1 MNGRIRTFGAGMVVT
16 AAFALLP
23 LSAPLNG
30 QAGSKAWRAPRTS
43 DGRPDFQG
51 IWIIRTA
58 TPLERPKALEG
69 KALLTDQEVAAL
81 KARADQI
88 FKNGTS
94 DFAAGDAVF
103 LAALGGPDRF
113 TSVTSTHGAEDMIDR
128 EFDHH
133 TSQVIDPPD
142 GHIPALTAEGRRRRE
157 LAAAAARRA
166 DGPEDFDNAF
176 RCISWGVPRLGGR
189 YGAGDLSYYQIVQ
202 TPSYVVLFM
211 ETGHEARV
219 IPLDGRPHLTS
230 SAGQWSGDSRGHWES
245 DTLVVDTINFSA
257 KNNFMGSAEH
267 LHVIERF
274 TRSAEDTITYQM
286 TFDDPTTWTRPWT
299 AEVPLKRTE
308 QPLYEYACHEG
319 NFPLMT
325 GVLSGAHA
333 DNRSDR

>member
-1 MNGRIRTFGAGMVVT
+1 MNGRIRTFGTGVVVT

-23 LSAPLNG
+23 LSASLNG

-51 IWIIRTA
+51 TWIIRTA

-69 KALLTDQEVAAL
+69 KAVLTDEEVAAL

-113 TSVTSTHGAEDMIDR
+113 SSVTSTHGAEDMIDR

-133 TSQVIDPPD
+133 TSLVIDPPD
-142 GHIPALTAEGRRRRE
+142 GHIPALTVEGRRRRE
-157 LAAAAARRA
+157 LAAAAARRP
-166 DGPEDFDNAF
+166 DGPEDLDNAF

-230 SAGQWSGDSRGHWES
+230 STGQWEGDSRGHWEG

-267 LHVIERF
+267 LHLIERF
-274 TRSAEDTITYQM
+274 TRSAEDTISYQM
-286 TFDDPTTWTRPWT
+286 TFDDPTTWTRTWT

-325 GVLSGAHA
+325 SVLSGAHA
-333 DNRSDR
+333 DTRSER